1 MVLRLL
7 LLAVVSLMVNPA
19 MALEEPEYE
28 ILAEAAHYEIRRY
41 APYIVA
47 EVDVSGRSAD
57 SEGFRVLAGYI
68 FGDNDDSEKMQMT
81 APVESLTPEDTDL
94 MTYRFVMESKYTLDS
109 LPEPNNDRIR
119 LREKPARIVAVR
131 KFSGRWSDTNVAKNE
146 LQLLSDLAKDGVE
159 LSGTL
164 ELARYNSPFTPW
176 FLRRNEVMVPVSWPA
191 TTP

>member
-1 MVLRLL
+1 MILRPL
-7 LLAVVSLMVNPA
+7 LLALMSLMVNSA

-28 ILAEAAHYEIRRY
+28 ILAEAADYEIRRY

-47 EVDVSGRSAD
+47 EVDVGGQSAD
-57 SEGFRVLAGYI
+57 REGFRVLAGYI

-81 APVESLTPEDTDL
+81 APVESLAPEDTGQ

-119 LREKPARIVAVR
+119 LRERPARIVAVR
-131 KFSGRWSDTNVAKNE
+131 KFSGRWGDANVANNE
-146 LQLLSDLAKDGVE
+146 TQLLSDLAEDGVE

-176 FLRRNEVMVPVSWPA
+176 FLRRNEVMVPVSWPT

>member
-1 MVLRLL
+1 MILRLL
-7 LLAVVSLMVNPA
+7 LLALMSLMVNSA

-28 ILAEAAHYEIRRY
+28 ILAEAADYEIRRY

-47 EVDVSGRSAD
+47 EVDVGGQSAD
-57 SEGFRVLAGYI
+57 REGFRVLAGYI

-81 APVESLTPEDTDL
+81 APVESLAPEDTGQ

-119 LREKPARIVAVR
+119 LRERPARIVAVR
-131 KFSGRWSDTNVAKNE
+131 KFSGRWSDANVANNE
-146 LQLLSDLAKDGVE
+146 TQLLSDLAEDGVE

-176 FLRRNEVMVPVSWPA
+176 FLRRNEVMVPVSWPT